1 MRILALYLGALLLV
15 CACNNASVSSP
26 IPFIDIKQAVD
37 NVHDINLSLYISDI
51 KYLPLQSNDNSIF
64 LGDVSKFAI
73 DENHIYIA
81 GYGQSQI
88 HIFSK
93 NGRYL
98 KSIGKKG
105 RGPGEY
111 IAIRSINPMPEKNA
125 VLIEGGYKSIVY
137 SLNDNSTISEVEY
150 NQLLENENREV
161 VSIGAFQTYT
171 AQQYI
176 HSIIPLNGYLY
187 IHIVDKNEFSE
198 RLLVVSD
205 DSYSPNVIKR
215 IGLKDVT
222 ITETS
227 KHSQELEPSSIYK
240 ANNEISILNAY
251 ADTIYAIKNNEPVVK
266 LFIKYGHY
274 PYPRTSNINREQL
287 LLEPEPIETDSLI
300 FATMYMPVE
309 RPVYNTTPLLTNNDS
324 PTQFT
329 LCMGRKIDELNETRL
344 IYNKSTGKSAIP
356 QYYKKYEMAGLQNDL
371 DGGIPFWPDF
381 AHEKKLYQFI
391 DAGKFIELSKTSN
404 SNKMKEIAATLT
416 DESNPIVIEATLK

>member
-1 MRILALYLGALLLV
+1 MRIFALYLGALLLI
-15 CACNNASVSSP
+15 CACNNASVSSS
-26 IPFIDIKQAVD
+26 IPFIDIEQAVN

-51 KYLPLQSNDNSIF
+51 KYLPLQSDDNSIF
-64 LGDVSKFAI
+64 LGDVSEFAT
-73 DENHIYIA
+73 DENHIYIP
-81 GYGQSQI
+81 GYRQSQI

-111 IAIRSINPMPEKNA
+111 IAIRSIIPMPEKNA
-125 VLIEGGYKSIVY
+125 IRIEGGFKSIVY
-137 SLNDNSTISEVEY
+137 SLDDNSTISEVEY

-161 VSIGAFQTYT
+161 VSIGAFQIHT
-171 AQQYI
+171 AQQHI

-205 DSYSPNVIKR
+205 DSHSPNVIKR
-215 IGLKDVT
+215 IDLKDAA
-222 ITETS
+222 ITGTS
-227 KHSQELEPSSIYK
+227 KHPQELETSSIYK

-287 LLEPEPIETDSLI
+287 LLDPKPIETDSLI

-309 RPVYNTTPLLTNNDS
+309 RPVYNTTPLLTND
-324 PTQFT
+324 PHAQFT

-356 QYYKKYEMAGLQNDL
+356 KYYKKYDMAGFQNDL

-391 DAGKFIELSKTSN
+391 DAGRFIKLSKTSN
-404 SNKMKEIAATLT
+404 SDKMKEIAATLT
-416 DESNPIVIEATLK
+416 EESNPVIIEATLK